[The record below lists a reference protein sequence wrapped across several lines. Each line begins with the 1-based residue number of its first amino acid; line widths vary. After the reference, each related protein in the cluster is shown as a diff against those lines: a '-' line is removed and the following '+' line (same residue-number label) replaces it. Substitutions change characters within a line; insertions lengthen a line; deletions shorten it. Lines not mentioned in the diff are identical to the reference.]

1 MHRVRRNFLGWRR
14 SQGRLAGTLN
24 APVSDCPFATRCL
37 DRYNQRRFLVVV
49 EAQQRARLQ
58 RRQGRARPQ
67 HGSDPHV
74 ELVALHALQ
83 LVPQRDRHRPRRL
96 LAVVVDANHYL
107 LRPLRRPLAQ
117 LDKTF
122 LRSSA
127 DGVVTEIVAEV
138 GEAIGAGQP
147 VIAIE
152 KSDEQWL
159 SFVRED
165 FLNGLTV
172 GSRVSVQRQG
182 ASEMIPGIVTE
193 LLPQGPFATWQ
204 AEHAIGAHDLNTLR
218 VRIDLLDNGTKF
230 EPGMTVGLNR

>member
-1 MHRVRRNFLGWRR
+1 M
-14 SQGRLAGTLN
+14 
-24 APVSDCPFATRCL
+24 
-37 DRYNQRRFLVVV
+37 
-49 EAQQRARLQ
+49 
-58 RRQGRARPQ
+58 
-67 HGSDPHV
+67 
-74 ELVALHALQ
+74 
-83 LVPQRDRHRPRRL
+83 
-96 LAVVVDANHYL
+96 
-107 LRPLRRPLAQ
+107 
-117 LDKTF
+117 
-122 LRSSA
+122 RSSA

-193 LLPQGPFATWQ
+193 LLPLGPFATWQ